1 MVKRNSMIMK
11 RKPRMIPYPQ
21 TIDPAHRAMFDEFRV
36 EIVGMAYRNQAL
48 MGGTPG
54 QVKQIID
61 GAELVF
67 GVYPD
72 NDSSDGVGMLVL
84 KGDRHLKEC
93 FASGA
98 SVSVRVSAV
107 PCVKVEQA
115 VAAEVFGVHEKEN

>member
-11 RKPRMIPYPQ
+11 RKPRIIPYPQ
-21 TIDPAHRAMFDEFRV
+21 TIDPVHRAMFDEFRV

-54 QVKQIID
+54 QAKQIID

-93 FASGA
+93 SASGA

-115 VAAEVFGVHEKEN
+115 VTAEVFGVHEKEN